1 MTTKTEI
8 KRTKPFYR
16 FHHVDRAAVDEEK
29 RTVSLA
35 FSSETP
41 FERFFGTEILDHA
54 SKSVRLGRL
63 MDGGA
68 VLLDHDLTRHVG
80 VVEEVSLGRDRVGR
94 AVVRFGR
101 SAAAEEAFR
110 DVLDGIRRHVSVG
123 YLVHRME
130 EDRDTE
136 TFRVTDWE
144 PIELSLVAVP
154 ADPTV
159 GVGRA
164 AEDAEV
170 STEIVRHVADEE
182 PTAPKAETPL
192 VATIR
197 GASNMTTENK
207 TKEPADLERERVSEI
222 VSLGEQYGR
231 WVTQKEVGAAI
242 RSGHSP
248 ETFKNL
254 IMQNMETR
262 HTDTSAL
269 HIGMEKREVA
279 RYSFARALHA
289 AVTQDWSKAGLE
301 RSASEAVAKMVGG
314 SPEGFFVPLDIFRR
328 DFNVGT
334 ATEAGNLVATE
345 LRGDLY
351 VDALRNAMVM
361 AGLGIRI
368 LPGLSGNIDMPRK
381 SVISTIGTLAE
392 IGSASETNPATAKVT
407 LSPKRLGAFVEVS
420 KQAIIQSSMALE
432 GMIRDDLLTGAAVIA
447 ESLAINGVGS
457 TNQPLGLRNTSGI
470 GTAAAAGANGGTV
483 AWSHIVGLESA
494 CANANAEPDRL
505 AGYLVNTRIRGAAKQ
520 VQRGTNLPFIWEN
533 GPQPLNGYRAAVS
546 NNVPSNLTK
555 GTSTAICSAALFGS
569 DWSMAVLGFF
579 GAPDIVVDPYTK
591 ADTGQVKI
599 TLNQFFDF
607 GVRQPGAFSKIEDLL
622 T

>member
-1 MTTKTEI
+1 MKTKTE
-8 KRTKPFYR
+8 TKKTPRLFR
-16 FHHVDRAAVDEEK
+16 HAQFDRAAVNEDQ

-41 FERFFGTEILDHA
+41 YERFFGTEVLDHA

-63 MDGGA
+63 TDGGA

-80 VVEEVSLGRDRVGR
+80 VVEEVSIGRDRVGR

-101 SAAAEEAFR
+101 SSAAEEAFR
-110 DVLDGIRRHVSVG
+110 DVVDGIRRHVSVG

-159 GVGRA
+159 GIGRA
-164 AEDAEV
+164 AEDTEV
-170 STEIVRHVADEE
+170 STTIVRHVADED
-182 PTAPKAETPL
+182 PPAPVAEDPP

-197 GASNMTTENK
+197 GVRTMTTEPK
-207 TKEPADLERERVSEI
+207 TKEPADIERDRVSEI
-222 VSLGEQYGR
+222 VTLGEQYAR
-231 WVTQKEVGAAI
+231 WVTQKEIGAAI

-248 ETFKNL
+248 EIFKNVIL
-254 IMQNMETR
+254 ANMETR

-269 HIGMEKREVA
+269 HIGMERREVQ

-314 SPEGFFVPLDIFRR
+314 APEGFFVPLDIFRR

-334 ATEAGNLVATE
+334 GSESGNLVATD

-351 VDALRNAMVM
+351 VDSLRNAMVM

-368 LPGLSGNIDMPRK
+368 LPGLTGNIDMPRK
-381 SVISTIGTLAE
+381 SAISTIGTLAE
-392 IGSASETNPATAKVT
+392 IGSAAETNPQTAKVT

-420 KQAIIQSSMALE
+420 KQAIIQSSLALE

-447 ESLAINGVGS
+447 ENLAINGVGS
-457 TNQPLGLRNTSGI
+457 SNQPLGLRNTASI
-470 GTAAAAGANGGTV
+470 GTVAAGANGATV
-483 AWSHIVGLESA
+483 AWSHLVGLESA

-505 AGYLVNTRIRGAAKQ
+505 AGYLLNTRTRGAAKQ

-533 GPQPLNGYRAAVS
+533 GAFPVNGYRAAVS

-555 GTSTAICSAALFGS
+555 GTNTTVCSAGLFAS

-607 GVRQPGAFSKIEDLL
+607 GVRQPGAFAKIEDLL